1 MKRTLYFLYYL
12 KQLDW
17 HYFTKFRNHVKAKF
31 DLDISWKDILR
42 DSLKYN
48 ISILEYFQ
56 FRFFEIPEAEKK
68 NWAGT
73 GFMYEYQLR
82 MNPRRSRE
90 KLADKIRFHQVYKPF
105 IRHRW
110 LSATDLRDSTRVNEF
125 LSAHNKVVLKNSH
138 GQCGLGV
145 TVMDADAVRATDI
158 HRLLTESGNDY
169 LESYI
174 RQHDELNRL
183 SPSGLN
189 TVRII
194 TQLDRHDRV
203 QILGARLRISVNSV
217 VDNLAAGNLAAPI
230 DIESGIVTGPA
241 VYSDITIEA
250 EAIHPVTGELIDG
263 FQVPYWQETL
273 ALAKRAALHDIS
285 NRSIGWDVAI
295 TDEGPELL
303 EGNHDWCKLLW
314 QLPVRKGLKH
324 MLVPHLNEL
333 N

>member
-1 MKRTLYFLYYL
+1 MKRALYFLYYL

-17 HYFTKFRNHVKAKF
+17 HYFNKFRNYVKTNF
-31 DLDISWKDILR
+31 GFNVSWKEIWR

-56 FRFFEIPEAEKK
+56 FRFFEIPDNEKK

-82 MNPRRSRE
+82 MNPQGSRE
-90 KLADKIRFHQVYKPF
+90 KLADKIRFHQVYEPF

-110 LSATDLRDSTRVNEF
+110 LSATDLRDSTRVNKF
-125 LSAHNKVVLKNSH
+125 LSAHNKIVLKNAH
-138 GQCGLGV
+138 GQCGRGI
-145 TVMDADAVRATDI
+145 TVMDTDTIKATDI
-158 HRLLTESGNDY
+158 NRLLAESGNDY

-174 RQHDELNRL
+174 RQHDTLNKL

-194 TQLDRHDRV
+194 TQLDRNNQV

-230 DIESGIVTGPA
+230 DIESGTVSGPA
-241 VYSDITIEA
+241 VYSDITKEA
-250 EAIHPVTGELIDG
+250 EEIHPVTGERIVDFRL
-263 FQVPYWQETL
+263 PYWHETL
-273 ALAKRAALHDIS
+273 ELARRAALHDIS
-285 NRSIGWDVAI
+285 NRSIGWDIAI
-295 TDEGPELL
+295 TNEGPELL

-314 QLPVRKGLKH
+314 QLPVKQGLKK
-324 MLVPHLNEL
+324 EL
-333 N
+333 INYL